1 MELRQVRYFVAVA
14 DAGSFSAGASRAY
27 VTQPT
32 LSAAIAALEAEVGGA
47 LFERRA
53 RGAVPTPLGERAL
66 AHARAILRET
76 EFLKATGRRESP
88 QKPFRL
94 GVLST
99 LPPRLVTKAL
109 KRLEEAGP
117 SPGWRLE
124 EGPLDTLRQRLAAG
138 RYEATLTS
146 LGPPEAGHQQVELG
160 TDRQALAAAKAGAPR
175 GEITPRVLARTP
187 LIVRVHCE
195 QLQSASRILDD
206 WHVSPLIVART
217 ESDAHALEL
226 VAAGLGMC
234 LMPDSFSHPDVVFV
248 RPKGVELKRRIG
260 LEWIRG
266 AAGGWFDTFAPALAA
281 TNAG

>member
-14 DAGSFSAGASRAY
+14 DAGSFSAGARRAF

-32 LSAAIAALEAEVGGA
+32 LSAAIAALEAEIGGA

-53 RGAVPTPLGERAL
+53 RGAVLTPLGERAL
-66 AHARAILRET
+66 AHARAVLREA
-76 EFLKATGRRESP
+76 EFLKALGRRETP

-94 GVLST
+94 GVLAT
-99 LPPRLVTKAL
+99 LPPGLVTGAL
-109 KRLEEAGP
+109 KRLDALAP
-117 SPGWRLE
+117 APGWRLE
-124 EGPLDTLRQRLAAG
+124 EGPLETLKQRLAAG

-146 LGPPEAGHQQVELG
+146 LGPVEAGHQQVELAA
-160 TDRQALAAAKAGAPR
+160 DAQALAVARTSAPR
-175 GEITPRVLARTP
+175 GEITPKVLARTP
-187 LIVRVHCE
+187 LIVRTHCE

-206 WHVSPLIVART
+206 WHVSPFIVART

-234 LMPDSFSHPDVVFV
+234 LMPDSFSHPEVTFV
-248 RPKGVELKRRIG
+248 RPTGVELRRRIG

-266 AAGGWFDTFAPALAA
+266 AAGGWFDHHAA
-281 TNAG
+281 GLGRN